1 MRAVATLRPVGRVR
15 TQWTAL
21 AAALVVLAGVVVTWA
36 VSSAGRRVQVVQVAQ
51 QVEAGTPIEVADLIT
66 AAVAFDP
73 GVEGLVPAASLDA
86 LLGRI
91 AAIDLEPG
99 VLLQRGMWRD
109 GETLL
114 DGERAVGAVLSA
126 GRYPPGLAPG
136 DLVVGAPLGGL
147 LVAGLDGS
155 ASSTID
161 GGAAGSG
168 SATSSTSSTG
178 SAAGSAAG
186 LAAGSTASA
195 AGGSSNGTADGQPA
209 DESGGVLMRV
219 LDATLLDNGSL
230 TLSLAVDAAQA
241 VAVAQLAATDQLVVV
256 RLPVAPES
264 TIGGEP

>member
-1 MRAVATLRPVGRVR
+1 MRAVATLRPIGRVR

-51 QVEAGTPIEVADLIT
+51 QVEAGSPIEVADLIT

-109 GETLL
+109 GESLL

-126 GRYPPGLAPG
+126 GRFPPGLAPG
-136 DLVVGAPLGGL
+136 DLVLGAPLGGL
-147 LVAGLDGS
+147 LIASLGGPAG
-155 ASSTID
+155 SSID
-161 GGAAGSG
+161 GGASGSG
-168 SATSSTSSTG
+168 SATSP
-178 SAAGSAAG
+178 AGT
-186 LAAGSTASA
+186 AAGSTAGAS
-195 AGGSSNGTADGQPA
+195 GGSSNGTADGQLA
-209 DESGGVLMRV
+209 DDTGGVLMRV
-219 LDATLLDNGSL
+219 LDAALLDNGSL
-230 TLSLAVDAAQA
+230 TLSLAVGASQA
-241 VAVAQLAATDQLVVV
+241 VAVAQLAATDQLVVI
-256 RLPVAPES
+256 RLPAAPES

>member
-1 MRAVATLRPVGRVR
+1 MRAVATLRPIGRVR

-51 QVEAGTPIEVADLIT
+51 QVEAGSPIEVADLIT

-109 GETLL
+109 GESLL

-126 GRYPPGLAPG
+126 GRFPPGLAPG
-136 DLVVGAPLGGL
+136 DLVLGAPLGGL
-147 LVAGLDGS
+147 LIASLGGPAG
-155 ASSTID
+155 SSID
-161 GGAAGSG
+161 GGASGSG
-168 SATSSTSSTG
+168 SATSP
-178 SAAGSAAG
+178 AGT
-186 LAAGSTASA
+186 AAGSTAGAS
-195 AGGSSNGTADGQPA
+195 GGSSNGAADGQVA
-209 DESGGVLMRV
+209 DDTGGVLMRV
-219 LDATLLDNGSL
+219 LDAALLDNGSL
-230 TLSLAVDAAQA
+230 TLSLAVGASQA

-256 RLPVAPES
+256 RLPAAPES

>member
-1 MRAVATLRPVGRVR
+1 MRAVATLRPIGRVR

-51 QVEAGTPIEVADLIT
+51 QVEAGSPIEVADLIT

-109 GETLL
+109 GESLL

-126 GRYPPGLAPG
+126 GRFPPGLAPG
-136 DLVVGAPLGGL
+136 DLVLGAPLGGL
-147 LVAGLDGS
+147 LIASLGGPAG
-155 ASSTID
+155 SSID
-161 GGAAGSG
+161 GGASGSG
-168 SATSSTSSTG
+168 SATSP
-178 SAAGSAAG
+178 AGSAAG
-186 LAAGSTASA
+186 TAAGSTAGAS
-195 AGGSSNGTADGQPA
+195 GGSSNGTADGQLA
-209 DESGGVLMRV
+209 DDTGGVLMRV
-219 LDATLLDNGSL
+219 LDAALLDNGSL
-230 TLSLAVDAAQA
+230 TLSLAVGASQA
-241 VAVAQLAATDQLVVV
+241 VAVAQLAATDQLVVI
-256 RLPVAPES
+256 RLPAAPES

>member
-1 MRAVATLRPVGRVR
+1 MRAVATLRPIGRVR

-51 QVEAGTPIEVADLIT
+51 QVEAGSPIEVADLIT

-109 GETLL
+109 GESLL

-126 GRYPPGLAPG
+126 GRFPPGLAPG
-136 DLVVGAPLGGL
+136 DLVLGAPLGGL
-147 LVAGLDGS
+147 LIAGLGGP
-155 ASSTID
+155 AGSTID
-161 GGAAGSG
+161 GGASGSG
-168 SATSSTSSTG
+168 SATSPAG
-178 SAAGSAAG
+178 SAAGSTTG
-186 LAAGSTASA
+186 AS
-195 AGGSSNGTADGQPA
+195 GGSSNGTADGQLA
-209 DESGGVLMRV
+209 DDTGGVLMRV
-219 LDATLLDNGSL
+219 LDAALLDNGSL
-230 TLSLAVDAAQA
+230 TLSLAVGASQA

-256 RLPVAPES
+256 RLPAAPES

>member
-1 MRAVATLRPVGRVR
+1 MRAVATLRPIGRVR

-51 QVEAGTPIEVADLIT
+51 QVEAGSPIEVADLIT

-109 GETLL
+109 GESLL

-126 GRYPPGLAPG
+126 GRFPPGLAPG
-136 DLVVGAPLGGL
+136 DLVLGAPLGGL
-147 LVAGLDGS
+147 LIAGLGGPAGS
-155 ASSTID
+155 SID
-161 GGAAGSG
+161 GGASGSG
-168 SATSSTSSTG
+168 SATSP
-178 SAAGSAAG
+178 AGT
-186 LAAGSTASA
+186 AAGSTAGAS
-195 AGGSSNGTADGQPA
+195 GGSSNGTADGQLA
-209 DESGGVLMRV
+209 DDTGGVLMRV
-219 LDATLLDNGSL
+219 LDAALLDNGSL
-230 TLSLAVDAAQA
+230 TLSLAVGASQA
-241 VAVAQLAATDQLVVV
+241 VAVAQLAATDQLVVI
-256 RLPVAPES
+256 RLPAAPES